1 MPVTEFLKGSKV
13 EESLETRHA
22 AEKACQRAGEVD
34 AKLLYQTGERDLF
47 SLMRLSVQGAKSL
60 EKPW

>member
-1 MPVTEFLKGSKV
+1 M